1 MREPLEFTAEE
12 RAEEHWF
19 NRTYGPWQP
28 FDVDAARAF
37 FDGFDRPWWLV
48 GGYAIEAF
56 TGRPARARGHR
67 RVDAGL

>member
-19 NRTYGPWQP
+19 NRTYGPWRP

-37 FDGFDRPWWLV
+37 FEGFVPGEVAGRRCGIELV
-48 GGYAIEAF
+48 E
-56 TGRPARARGHR
+56 R
-67 RVDAGL
+67 